1 MKKSVIV
8 VLSTIL
14 IGVLTISW
22 KNKKESEN
30 EIAIKNLIEKSY
42 FNGAYNGLDT
52 KSMAAGF
59 HKDFAIFYAEA
70 GDTLGKY
77 PINDW
82 IKGIEKRKAK
92 PEFDPKKKD
101 WKGVI
106 KFVDITGGSAMAKV
120 ELSKNG
126 KLTYTDYLSLLKF
139 DKTWKIVGKVYHESK

>member
-1 MKKSVIV
+1 MLLISGIIL
-8 VLSTIL
+8 LSL
-14 IGVLTISW
+14 LTLSW
-22 KNKKESEN
+22 KVKMEN
-30 EIAIKNLIEKSY
+30 EDEKAIRSLIEKCY
-42 FNGAYNGLDT
+42 FNGAYNELDT

-77 PINDW
+77 PLKDW
-82 IKGIEKRKAK
+82 ILGIEKRKAK
-92 PEFDPKKKD
+92 PDFNPKKKE

-106 KFVDITGGSAMAKV
+106 KFIDITGVSAVAKV

-139 DKTWKIVGKVYHESK
+139 EKNWKIVGKVYHEHN